1 MSTPATRPAAMT
13 YLLPLLVY
21 FLTWNCS
28 AFAQTET
35 SQPALPTASH
45 LPPLDLN
52 TLALKTGSRFS
63 NCPSVTGV
71 REAACHF
78 DEVVFDGPTGPDA
91 LTSQAAHR
99 IDMSAYGP
107 GVSLGNI
114 GGWRVSKV
122 DVEFLN
128 SSVRGISQAHSLFLN
143 KHAAGDTMGTYNYIY
158 SDGGSTA
165 LSDESIKGEAIDM
178 GETSGYFHG
187 TIASTTGA
195 GDTAPIL
202 KYVSGNGWTTDGAPL
217 LDITQGNIS
226 GLITGPSKPLQGSGY
241 LNTFQV
247 DTNLPLTT
255 AWGICNDTIPTNKLV
270 QVNTPV
276 TCNIALQY
284 GQFKA
289 GGIVCVAGPNYP
301 EQAPI
306 TAAGPASGGSQ
317 TITISLRNPNGKGA
331 NIFQGGLCGQ
341 YISFDANLAVSGYRS
356 SYYAFG
362 ALDAH
367 HLIYA
372 MNLKGVMS
380 SLPMASEAE
389 RFGVAGLNGF
399 HLYPGCEVVTNKS
412 LKADPIC
419 EPNAVPWNTGDVIEA
434 PHNVAVNTVG
444 HFTDLIQNTPA
455 NGSLSSGDLLQIHGM
470 GAVGNNFIAHR
481 TVNMNSY
488 KIFNTYGGVLGAPD
502 MHRIEGYFATG
513 FAFGDAP
520 GALVRINGNADR
532 SNKPMTLF
540 AMPGGEITWDPATST
555 LHAPN
560 IQSHNFA
567 GLRGTSERIGGS
579 PLALGSCATGI
590 ANVPGAALNM
600 VPVTVASTIGAPGFS
615 AQGAFQ
621 VSAQVTA
628 ANQVTVN
635 VCALIAG
642 TPKPSSYIVSLQ

>member
-1 MSTPATRPAAMT
+1 MLNSPSGLAASTLFLA
-13 YLLPLLVY
+13 LLALSSGPSASSQSPSEHTPLP
-21 FLTWNCS
+21 
-28 AFAQTET
+28 Q
-35 SQPALPTASH
+35 ASN

-52 TLALKTGSRFS
+52 AVALKAGSRYS
-63 NCPSVTGV
+63 NCPNVTAV
-71 REAACHF
+71 KEAACSYNT
-78 DEVVFDGPTGPDA
+78 VVFDAPTGPDA
-91 LTSQAAHR
+91 LISQAAHR
-99 IDMSAYGP
+99 TDVSAYGP

-114 GGWRVSKV
+114 GGWRVNKV

-128 SSVRGISQAHSLFLN
+128 SAVRGITQAHSLFLN
-143 KHAAGDTMGTYNYIY
+143 KHAAGDTMGTYNYVY

-195 GDTAPIL
+195 GDTAPAL
-202 KYVSGNGWTTDGAPL
+202 KFVSGNNWTTDGAPL
-217 LDITQGNIS
+217 LDITKGRVS
-226 GLITGPSKPLQGSGY
+226 GLITGPSQPLKGSGY
-241 LNTFQV
+241 LSTFPV
-247 DTNLPLTT
+247 DNNLPLTT
-255 AWGICNDTIPTNKLV
+255 AWGICSDEVPSNKLV
-270 QVNTPV
+270 QVNTPF
-276 TCNIALQY
+276 TCNVTLKH
-284 GQFKA
+284 GQFQA
-289 GGIVCVAGPNYP
+289 GGMVCVSGPNYP

-306 TAAGPASGGSQ
+306 TAAGPAHDGMQS
-317 TITISLRNPNGKGA
+317 ITVSLRNPNEKGA

-341 YISFDANLAVSGYRS
+341 YISFDANFAVSGYRS

-362 ALDAH
+362 TLDPH
-367 HLIYA
+367 HLIYG
-372 MNLKGVMS
+372 MNIKGVMS
-380 SLPMASEAE
+380 GLPLASEAE
-389 RFGVAGLNGF
+389 KFGVAGLNGY

-412 LKADPIC
+412 LAADPVC
-419 EPNAVPWNTGDVIEA
+419 EPNSVPWAVGDAIEA

-455 NGSLSSGDLLQIHGM
+455 NGSLSSGDLLEIHGM

-481 TVNMNSY
+481 TVNANPY
-488 KIFNTYGGVLGAPD
+488 KIFSTFGGVLGAPD

-513 FAFGDAP
+513 FSFGDAP
-520 GALVRINGNADR
+520 GALVRIYGNADG
-532 SNKPMTLF
+532 SLKPMTLF
-540 AMPGGEITWDPATST
+540 AMPSGEITWNPATST
-555 LHAPN
+555 LQAPN
-560 IQSHNFA
+560 IQARNFA

-590 ANVPGAALNM
+590 ANIPGAALNM

-628 ANQVTVN
+628 PNQVTVN

-642 TPKPSSYIVSLQ
+642 TPKPSSYTVALQ